1 MEVTE
6 VTESTEVNRRV
17 GSKLCHQIKG
27 CSLLFPLSV
36 LSSMFS
42 VPSVVKKL
50 RFIDPLLGNCHEYLG
65 SKSFEA
71 VR

>member
-1 MEVTE
+1 M
-6 VTESTEVNRRV
+6 NRRV

-42 VPSVVKKL
+42 VLSSMFSVPSVVKKL
-50 RFIDPLLGNCHEYLG
+50 RFIDPLLGN
-65 SKSFEA
+65 
-71 VR
+71 